1 MTVNFF
7 HNVSTAEES
16 KKAPKKALA
25 TRSALEWR
33 KEREAAAAAAAP
45 EDAEADIP
53 RASSSGDKWTL
64 PDVVKVVIAQKTK
77 TDERLVVQKKIN
89 CKLDSDLA
97 AARSTITDL
106 GQRVIALE
114 SWQASKEEE
123 TDTEK
128 GMLFSMLFSL
138 CNCLIVQR
146 RDLPRK

>member
-1 MTVNFF
+1 M
-7 HNVSTAEES
+7 SAQQKKA
-16 KKAPKKALA
+16 KKAPKRALA
-25 TRSALEWR
+25 TRSAMEWR

-45 EDAEADIP
+45 EDEEADIP
-53 RASSSGDKWTL
+53 RASAAGDKWTL
-64 PDVVKVVIAQKTK
+64 PDVVKVVIAEKTK
-77 TDERLVVQKKIN
+77 TAERLVVQKKIN

-128 GMLFSMLFSL
+128 GMFFQ
-138 CNCLIVQR
+138 CCFHCVNV
-146 RDLPRK
+146 

>member
-1 MTVNFF
+1 M
-7 HNVSTAEES
+7 SAQQKKA

-33 KEREAAAAAAAP
+33 KEKEAAAAAAAP
-45 EDAEADIP
+45 EDDEADIP
-53 RASSSGDKWTL
+53 RASASGDKWTL
-64 PDVVKVVIAQKTK
+64 ADVVKIVIAEKTK
-77 TDERLVVQKKIN
+77 TAERLVVQKKIN

-146 RDLPRK
+146 RDFQENEADQ